1 MRKILGKGVPK
12 LLPSADRFHCLLW
25 KSKKIN
31 WKTMRANKSSV
42 TWLEYDRPT
51 KKLNSLSYNSTV
63 IVKWKEK
70 KDTISKSN
78 KNYTH
83 KTI

>member
-1 MRKILGKGVPK
+1 
-12 LLPSADRFHCLLW
+12 
-25 KSKKIN
+25 
-31 WKTMRANKSSV
+31 MRANKSSV

-63 IVKWKEK
+63 IVKWKGK